1 MGEMV
6 KLIFVLLLVILV
18 VIISVN
24 SKRQISLGW
33 QTSQHVSESLD
44 TLVPNVAQ
52 SVQSESSEKVP
63 QSSVASETYA
73 QSTSSQVSTQDTAGP
88 AGYTGDTEHS
98 TTSAE
103 TLKTGDTTDT
113 LLIPLV
119 TTATEAT
126 NMTALDI
133 YNELKEVEQAARK
146 YISGGFKISTLN
158 SQSIYSKGYMG
169 EYLAERYEVGYKL
182 SGEGYTIFIKPKYEI
197 PVNVLEELAGK
208 PNIRLDGQSVV
219 YEFWIRAYR

>member
-1 MGEMV
+1 MGEMI

-24 SKRQISLGW
+24 SKRQISLDW

-44 TLVPNVAQ
+44 TLVPTVAQ
-52 SVQSESSEKVP
+52 SVQSGSAEEVSQSPTTSENY
-63 QSSVASETYA
+63 T
-73 QSTSSQVSTQDTAGP
+73 QSTSSQVSKQDTAK
-88 AGYTGDTEHS
+88 DTEYTEYS
-98 TTSAE
+98 ATGVETSETSDTTSI
-103 TLKTGDTTDT
+103 

-119 TTATEAT
+119 TTATETT

-133 YNELKEVEQAARK
+133 YNELKEVEQATRK

-158 SQSIYSKGYMG
+158 SQSIYSKGYMD

-182 SGEGYTIFIKPKYEI
+182 SGEGYTIFIKP
-197 PVNVLEELAGK
+197 
-208 PNIRLDGQSVV
+208 
-219 YEFWIRAYR
+219 